1 VATVDGILSMDEQE
15 YRRYT
20 GGMGNLP
27 ELSQPYI
34 FGSKIRRPSVDSQ
47 GHIHVPTGPAGTT
60 APPSAPSGPPGA
72 APSSEALPE

>member
-47 GHIHVPTGPAGTT
+47 GHIHVSTGTFR
-60 APPSAPSGPPGA
+60 SARRRTVQ
-72 APSSEALPE
+72 